1 MFVTSGC
8 VQCRLNKNNG
18 TLNTRRYTYDCE
30 KVQLMLYII
39 YKDNK
44 GNNVG

>member
-1 MFVTSGC
+1 MFVTNGC

-18 TLNTRRYTYDCE
+18 TLNTRRCTYDRE
-30 KVQLMLYII
+30 NVQLMVYII